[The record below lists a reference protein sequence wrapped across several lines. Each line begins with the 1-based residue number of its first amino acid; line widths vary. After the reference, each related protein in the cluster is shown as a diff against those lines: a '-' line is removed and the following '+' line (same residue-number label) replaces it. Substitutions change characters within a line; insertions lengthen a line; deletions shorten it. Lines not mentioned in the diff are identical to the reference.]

1 MGNSISLKNSILT
14 EMEKDTLVESWIH
27 SSNHHHTTN
36 NKEKEFIIHV
46 KEETA
51 KQNVDNVT
59 RTNAYWEF
67 YIKHPEVH
75 WAFLAHMVSRN
86 GGWNMTDLKGS
97 IVPNF
102 IPYNQASVFFSFL
115 EKANFLIF
123 HDAYPQLLLYEQS
136 KLYNKSLFHLLPSFG
151 VSSFMK
157 PIWKLFL
164 QHKCSEMLTYA
175 LIINEQSYLEQ
186 RVILNPFYQAHV
198 MQTIS
203 FALQERLGLTN
214 VVFPYYNEIS
224 IRLAGVTVTQFS
236 QIKARVHVGKKLYNI
251 LFQNELVFEGAN
263 EFARK
268 VTHSGSRSDYLPDI
282 FSSSKTTKKI
292 HSPTLHDAWNTYTH
306 PSPKMEDWFKK
317 DLSILHLF
325 EKIKPIDKYDITDSY
340 MQNLLKLTSLGKI
353 KDLLEKI

>member
-1 MGNSISLKNSILT
+1 MGNSISSENSI
-14 EMEKDTLVESWIH
+14 MSKKEKSLLVEHWINY
-27 SSNHHHTTN
+27 SNDNPPLTK
-36 NKEKEFIIHV
+36 KEKEFIINV
-46 KEETA
+46 KEVTA
-51 KQNVDNVT
+51 KHNVDNVT
-59 RTNAYWEF
+59 RTNAYWDF
-67 YIKHPEVH
+67 YKKHPEVH
-75 WAFLAHMVSRN
+75 WALLAHMVSRN

-102 IPYNQASVFFSFL
+102 LPYNQVSVFFSFL

-123 HDAYPQLLLYEQS
+123 YDAFPQLLLYEQS
-136 KLYNKSLFHLLPSFG
+136 KLDNKSLFHLLPSFG
-151 VSSFMK
+151 VSTFMI
-157 PIWKLFL
+157 PVWSLFF
-164 QHKCSEMLTYA
+164 QHKSSEMLTYA

-214 VVFPYYNEIS
+214 VVFPYRNELS

-236 QIKARVHVGKKLYNI
+236 HIEARVHVGKKLYNI
-251 LFQNELVFEGAN
+251 LFQNEKVFEGAI
-263 EFARK
+263 EFAQK

-282 FSSSKTTKKI
+282 FSSSKITKKI
-292 HSPTLHDAWNTYTH
+292 HSPTIHDAWNTYTH

-317 DLSILHLF
+317 DLSILNLF
-325 EKIKPIDKYDITDSY
+325 EKIEPVEKYDITDSY
-340 MQNLLKLTSLGKI
+340 MQNLLKLSSLGKI